1 MLGREVRP
9 RRAREAFWRWE
20 QAWARRTR
28 DMVVR
33 TDGEE
38 GDFGQRNRRV
48 GVRRVVEVV
57 EYLLI
62 WVFGGGGG
70 VERGLLEVFA
80 CWRCFVAREW
90 RGQELRS

>member
-1 MLGREVRP
+1 MWSCVVLGMEVRP

-38 GDFGQRNRRV
+38 CDFGQRNGKV

-57 EYLLI
+57 DYLL
-62 WVFGGGGG
+62 VLFFFFFFG
-70 VERGLLEVFA
+70 FDA
-80 CWRCFVAREW
+80 DCWRSLLV
-90 RGQELRS
+90 GVV